1 MVLFVCLLPVAGL
14 MYLLLVASRDEESR
28 AQEDREQMEYLRR
41 YAERR
46 KK

>member
-28 AQEDREQMEYLRR
+28 AWEDREQMEYLRR

>member
-14 MYLLLVASRDEESR
+14 MYRLLAASRDEESR
-28 AQEDREQMEYLRR
+28 AREDREQMEYLRR

>member
-14 MYLLLVASRDEESR
+14 MYLLLVSSGDEESR
-28 AQEDREQMEYLRR
+28 AREDREQMEYLRH

>member
-1 MVLFVCLLPVAGL
+1 MVLFACLLPVAGL
-14 MYLLLVASRDEESR
+14 MYLLLASSGDEESR
-28 AQEDREQMEYLRR
+28 AQEDKEQMEYLRR

>member
-1 MVLFVCLLPVAGL
+1 MVLLACLLPAAGL
-14 MYLLLVASRDEESR
+14 MYLLLAASGDGESR
-28 AQEDREQMEYLRR
+28 AQEDKEQMEYLRR

>member
-14 MYLLLVASRDEESR
+14 MYLLLAFSGDEESR
-28 AQEDREQMEYLRR
+28 AREDREQMKYLRR

>member
-1 MVLFVCLLPVAGL
+1 MVLFVCLLPEAGL
-14 MYLLLVASRDEESR
+14 MYLLLAASGDEESR
-28 AQEDREQMEYLRR
+28 AREDREQMEYLRR